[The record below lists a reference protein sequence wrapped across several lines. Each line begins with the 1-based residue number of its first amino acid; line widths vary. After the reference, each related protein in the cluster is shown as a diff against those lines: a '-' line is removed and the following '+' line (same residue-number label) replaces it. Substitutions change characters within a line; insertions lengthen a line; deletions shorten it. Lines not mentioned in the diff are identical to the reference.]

1 MQTKVSR
8 ESSEVVI
15 GDEAFTVLIGER
27 LNPTGRKKL
36 SEALEEHN
44 LDLVRQEAIAQVQA
58 GADILDVNVGVTGV
72 DEISLMVEVV
82 HLVMATVQVP
92 LCIDSNDPKTLEAA
106 LRIYKGKPLVN
117 SVNGEERSL
126 KEILPL
132 VKQYGAAVIGLP
144 GDEKGIPTDTE
155 RRLAITHKI
164 LERAEVMGI
173 SRENV
178 IIDCLAMTVGADG
191 KAGSVVLETIHKI
204 KREFGV
210 NLTLGASNISFGLPD
225 RALINSTFLAMVIA
239 AGVNCPIV
247 DAAKVLPVVRA
258 SDLILGRDKY
268 ARRYTKSY
276 RERVS
281 QQ

>member
-8 ESSEVVI
+8 ESNEVII

-36 SEALEEHN
+36 SEALKERN
-44 LDLVRQEAIAQVQA
+44 LDLVRQEAIAQVRA

-72 DEISLMVEVV
+72 DEISLIVEVV
-82 HLVMATVQVP
+82 HLVMETVQVP

-132 VKQYGAAVIGLP
+132 VKEYGASVIGLP
-144 GDEKGIPTDTE
+144 GDEKGIPTDPE
-155 RRLAITHKI
+155 RRLVITHKI
-164 LERAEVMGI
+164 LDRAEAMGI
-173 SRENV
+173 SRENIV
-178 IIDCLAMTVGADG
+178 IDCLAMTVGADG
-191 KAGSVVLETIHKI
+191 KAGTVVLETIHKI

-225 RALINSTFLAMVIA
+225 RALINSTFLVMAIA

-258 SDLILGRDKY
+258 TDLILGRDKY

-276 RERVS
+276 RERQS
-281 QQ
+281 S